1 MSKVADKTQSK
12 DIDVE
17 LYRSTSVVV
26 HERDDDDDDDDDFHS
41 FTRFLSS
48 SSFSSSSRAWANLS
62 INCVISVD

>member
-26 HERDDDDDDDDDFHS
+26 HERDDDDDDSHS